1 MRSAPPSED
10 GLDSATKRGA
20 VMSRIREAAANEG
33 TGETTLALTIGDL
46 PEVRNVL
53 EGMLRS
59 MGDESVNCT

>member
-1 MRSAPPSED
+1 
-10 GLDSATKRGA
+10 
-20 VMSRIREAAANEG
+20 MSRIREAAANEG